1 MNSTPTRAF
10 ARLTFSGAVKNAQ
23 ARYGTRDMWTRQETR
38 GPTND
43 VLSGVAIAFVRSLD
57 TFVIATSSADGWP
70 HAQHR
75 GGPKGFLRV
84 LDEGR
89 ALEFDDYDG
98 NGQFITLGNLGEND
112 RVCLLLIDHATAWR
126 MKIWGHA
133 KVIDLPDLPPTTG
146 DDQENKKRRVHIDVA
161 AWDMNCHKH
170 IKRRFDEETLAAAG
184 VRIQVT

>member
-1 MNSTPTRAF
+1 MNPTPIRAF
-10 ARLTFSGAVKNAQ
+10 AQLTFSGAVKNAQ
-23 ARYGTRDMWTRQETR
+23 ARYGTRDMWTRQEAR
-38 GPTND
+38 GPANN
-43 VLSGVAIAFVRSLD
+43 VLSTVASAFVRSLD
-57 TFVIATSSADGWP
+57 TFVISTSSADGWP

-75 GGPKGFLRV
+75 GGPKGFLEV

-112 RVCLLLIDHATAWR
+112 HVCLLLIDHVTAWR

-133 KVIDLPDLPPTTG
+133 KVIDLPPSEGEESDSP
-146 DDQENKKRRVHIDVA
+146 KRRVHIDVV

-184 VRIQVT
+184 IHLTVT